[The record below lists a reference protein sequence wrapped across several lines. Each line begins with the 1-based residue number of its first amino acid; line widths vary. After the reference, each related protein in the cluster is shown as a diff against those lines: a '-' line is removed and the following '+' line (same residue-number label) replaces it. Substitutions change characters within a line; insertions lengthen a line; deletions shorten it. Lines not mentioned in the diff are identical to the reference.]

1 MPTELLNYSI
11 YASINANQDFSL
23 LTIQTTGSAC
33 HAYLIVS
40 VVIIVLIVQSVL
52 RVKYYISILALTHL
66 LTLVLINALM
76 DTMLMLK
83 MNVRN
88 ALITARLAITT
99 ILARYATQGLS
110 KLTIPNFAILAP
122 VLLATI
128 YNLQTAQDV
137 NLNA

>member
-11 YASINANQDFSL
+11 FASINANQDFSL

-40 VVIIVLIVQSVL
+40 VVIIVLIVQSVP
-52 RVKYYISILALTHL
+52 RVKYYISIQALTHL

-99 ILARYATQGLS
+99 ILARFATQGLS
-110 KLTIPNFAILAP
+110 KLTTPNFAILAP

-128 YNLQTAQDV
+128 CNLQTAQDA